1 MIDPASS
8 PAFIFCLFQLDL
20 YTPSKKCATRD
31 KNNIHHAPLSTQESM
46 CAVLYPS
53 FAQVLAPLGTCNHLI
68 DHPYHLQRQIL
79 LMFEQNHPPRTYQY
93 QKRILHHSNH
103 RIIKPISL
111 VLAYWFEAVRKRV
124 EVNINLLLHIKRH
137 MIRYSGKKSPT
148 YLFIMDHLLRLL
160 LL

>member
-46 CAVLYPS
+46 CAVLYAS

-68 DHPYHLQRQIL
+68 DHPYHLQRHIL
-79 LMFEQNHPPRTYQY
+79 LMFEQNHPPRTYLSVPKENSSPFKPSHHQTN
-93 QKRILHHSNH
+93 QSSTGIL
-103 RIIKPISL
+103 
-111 VLAYWFEAVRKRV
+111 V
-124 EVNINLLLHIKRH
+124 
-137 MIRYSGKKSPT
+137 
-148 YLFIMDHLLRLL
+148 
-160 LL
+160 